1 MTTVYEGTTMNKKA
15 LAAFGGL
22 AAFGILTA
30 SAASLGGLT
39 SSSLGA
45 DQTVIA
51 SCDTNG
57 IQLTYTNTYVP
68 ATNSYSTT
76 AVTMAGVD
84 PTCATKA
91 FRLSLSNGTI
101 SLGETTGVVQAGGGT
116 QPITLTAAVD
126 AKSVTNAALVIS

>member
-1 MTTVYEGTTMNKKA
+1 MNKKA

-51 SCDTNG
+51 SCDTAG
-57 IQLTYTNTYVP
+57 GVSMSYTTVY
-68 ATNSYSTT
+68 
-76 AVTMAGVD
+76 D
-84 PTCATKA
+84 PTTNAYKTSGVVTGLVDAACIGKTFK
-91 FRLSLSNGTI
+91 LSLSDGAA
-101 SLGETTGVVQAGGGT
+101 SLGEYTGS
-116 QPITLTAAVD
+116 ITAASQTIPVTPNVD
-126 AKSVTNAALVIS
+126 AKSITKAALVITG

>member
-1 MTTVYEGTTMNKKA
+1 MNKKA

-51 SCDTNG
+51 SCDTDG
-57 IQLTYTNTYVP
+57 IAMTYTNVYD
-68 ATNSYSTT
+68 ATTNAYKTSGV
-76 AVTMAGVD
+76 VTAGVNAAC
-84 PTCATKA
+84 TGKTFKLT
-91 FRLSLSNGTI
+91 LSDGTV
-101 SLGETTGVVQAGGGT
+101 SLGEFSGSVSGAT
-116 QPITLTAAVD
+116 QTIPVTPNVD
-126 AKSVTNAALVIS
+126 AKSITKAALVITG

>member
-1 MTTVYEGTTMNKKA
+1 MNKKA

-45 DQTVIA
+45 DQTVVA
-51 SCDTNG
+51 SCDTVGG
-57 IQLTYTNTYVP
+57 IQLTYTNVYAPGTNTY
-68 ATNSYSTT
+68 TTT

-84 PTCATKA
+84 ATCAAKTYK
-91 FRLSLSNGTI
+91 LSLSNGTTQ
-101 SLGETTGVVQAGGGT
+101 LGTEATGTVQAGGGT
-116 QPITLTAAVD
+116 QLITLPSAVD
-126 AKSVTNAALVIS
+126 AKSLTNAALVISG